1 MTDITIKDLE
11 EKVKRVE
18 DDIKK
23 LLTDGGENSG
33 RKLEVLSEYKSYL
46 QDEIRVMKD
55 EERLNKRT
63 R

>member
-23 LLTDGGENSG
+23 LLTDAGENSG